1 MAGTTPPLHESL
13 SDMLPLEYEQ
23 MHQAQRP
30 TTLTG
35 ATCDPTN
42 RVPSKRVRLTPRA
55 TGRWQ
60 IGEGNGPVA
69 YTSGFQLL

>member
-42 RVPSKRVRLTPRA
+42 PVSVEAGPAHP
-55 TGRWQ
+55 TGDRTLANRR
-60 IGEGNGPVA
+60 G
-69 YTSGFQLL
+69 